1 MNTKDKFSKKQTLCW
16 DCKGATSSKSGCRWV
31 SDFKPVKGWKAER
44 VILAERSPHEKPV
57 KAYRV
62 IKCPLF
68 IEG

>member
-16 DCKGATSSKSGCRWV
+16 DCKRATSSKSGCRWV

>member
-16 DCKGATSSKSGCRWV
+16 DCKRATSSKSGCRWV

-57 KAYRV
+57 KTYTV